1 MDRAELTTEQVLKR
15 DIPWEAYMTTKLI
28 SGTGLQLLRRYDNRA
43 ESVRAQ
49 LLDDDGPAYVQVF
62 VSILRDIYKE
72 ETVEYVLALIDEM
85 LTANPKRARLFHDKS
100 LANEDTYE
108 PFLRFSS
115 TCRMSLNKY
124 LNYSCLAHNWP
135 LFDSLLLLWKG
146 NWFIQEKSCKILS
159 LIVSAR
165 PKYQDGVI
173 ANGASSNS
181 KTKLTTIDDVLKGL
195 VEWLCTQLKKPSHPS
210 RGIPTAINC
219 LAALLKEP
227 VVRSSF
233 VQADGVKLLI
243 PLISPA
249 STQQSI
255 QLLYETCLCV
265 WLLSY
270 YEPAIEYLATS
281 RALPRLVDVVRSSTK
296 EKVVRVVVLTFRNLL
311 SKGTFGAQMV
321 DLGLPQIVQS
331 LKAQAWSDEDLLEAL
346 NQLEDGLKDNIKKL
360 SSFDKY
366 KQEVLI
372 GHLDWSPM
380 HKDPLFW
387 RDNITCF
394 EESDFQILRVLLTIM
409 DSSTDPRALAVACF
423 DLSQF
428 VQHHPAGRVIVND
441 LKAKERVMKLMNHE
455 SVEVTKNALLC
466 IQRLFLGAKYA
477 SFLQV

>member
-1 MDRAELTTEQVLKR
+1 MERAELTTEQVLKR
-15 DIPWEAYMTTKLI
+15 DIPWETYMTTKLI

-62 VSILRDIYKE
+62 VSILRDIFKE

-100 LANEDTYE
+100 LAKEDTYE
-108 PFLRFSS
+108 PFLR
-115 TCRMSLNKY
+115 
-124 LNYSCLAHNWP
+124 
-135 LFDSLLLLWKG
+135 LLLKG
-146 NWFIQEKSCKILS
+146 NWFIKEKSCKILA
-159 LIVSAR
+159 LTVSAR
-165 PKYQDGVI
+165 PKTQNGVV
-173 ANGASSNS
+173 ANGVASNS
-181 KTKLTTIDDVLKGL
+181 KTKLTTIDAVLRGL

-243 PLISPA
+243 PLICPA

-270 YEPAIEYLATS
+270 YEPAIEYLATF

-311 SKGTFGAQMV
+311 SKGTCGAQMV
-321 DLGLPQIVQS
+321 DLGLPQIIQS

-366 KQEVLI
+366 KQEVLL

-394 EESDFQILRVLLTIM
+394 EENDFQILRVLITIV
-409 DSSTDPRALAVACF
+409 DSSNDPRPLAVACF
-423 DLSQF
+423 DISQF
-428 VQHHPAGRVIVND
+428 IQHHPAGRVIVND

-455 SVEVTKNALLC
+455 SAEVTRNALLC

>member
-1 MDRAELTTEQVLKR
+1 MESAELTTEQVLKR
-15 DIPWEAYMTTKLI
+15 DIPWETYMTTKLI

-62 VSILRDIYKE
+62 VSILRDIFKE

-85 LTANPKRARLFHDKS
+85 LTGMSSILEDVTILPS
-100 LANEDTYE
+100 LAVKLTIHN
-108 PFLRFSS
+108 LS
-115 TCRMSLNKY
+115 TFR
-124 LNYSCLAHNWP
+124 
-135 LFDSLLLLWKG
+135 LLWKG
-146 NWFIQEKSCKILS
+146 NWFIQEKSCKILA

-165 PKYQDGVI
+165 PKTQNGVV
-173 ANGASSNS
+173 ANGEASNS
-181 KTKLTTIDDVLKGL
+181 KAKLTTIDAVLRGL

-243 PLISPA
+243 PLICPA

-281 RALPRLVDVVRSSTK
+281 RGLPRLVDVVRSSTK

-311 SKGTFGAQMV
+311 SKGTCGAQMV
-321 DLGLPQIVQS
+321 DLGLPQIIQS

-366 KQEVLI
+366 KQEVLL

-394 EESDFQILRVLLTIM
+394 EENDFQILRVLITIM
-409 DSSTDPRALAVACF
+409 DSSNDPRPLAVACF
-423 DLSQF
+423 DISQF
-428 VQHHPAGRVIVND
+428 IQHHPAGRVIVND

-455 SVEVTKNALLC
+455 SAEVTKNALLC